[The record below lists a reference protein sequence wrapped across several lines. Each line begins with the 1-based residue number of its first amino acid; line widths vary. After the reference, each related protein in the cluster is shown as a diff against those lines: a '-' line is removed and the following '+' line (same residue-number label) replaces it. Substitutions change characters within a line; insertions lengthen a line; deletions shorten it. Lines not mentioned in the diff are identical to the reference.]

1 MSFTV
6 RSFFRSNRSRSKEMN
21 IKQQQQNPQETI
33 SERSIIKLPIVEDHL
48 PSNFLLRDVNEW
60 ITSMN
65 SQQKSINIS
74 CCGGDEK
81 KNAIKNQIKAPHL
94 PKETVE
100 HNKELTNSIE
110 SNDHKIEHIIQQ
122 HAPKFDNDNDS
133 NDLFDKKEITKAI
146 INQLAQRALT
156 RPMNSN
162 NDDQPRLCTKKHCSF
177 ANEPLTIKPVTCV
190 PGIGPKHG
198 DLCEKQG
205 IIMAH
210 QLLSRYMMSGND
222 EEFEKS
228 LVIQLGFTPKSA
240 AMTRD
245 GLKEMRRHLI

>member
-1 MSFTV
+1 MSSNV
-6 RSFFRSNRSRSKEMN
+6 RSFFRSKDMN
-21 IKQQQQNPQETI
+21 VKQQQNSPEMVSQ
-33 SERSIIKLPIVEDHL
+33 RSIVRLPIVETHL
-48 PSNFLLRDVNEW
+48 PSNFLLHDVNEW

-65 SQQKSINIS
+65 SQQHSVNIS

-81 KNAIKNQIKAPHL
+81 KNAIKNQIKAPRL
-94 PKETVE
+94 KKETVE
-100 HNKELTNSIE
+100 QLKETADPIE
-110 SNDHKIEHIIQQ
+110 PDDHKIEHIVQQ
-122 HAPKFDNDNDS
+122 HAPKVDID
-133 NDLFDKKEITKAI
+133 NDLFSKKEITKAI

-156 RPMNSN
+156 RPMNSS
-162 NDDQPRLCTKKHCSF
+162 NDDPPRLCTKKHCSF

-228 LVIQLGFTPKSA
+228 LVIHLGFTPKSA

>member
-1 MSFTV
+1 MSSNV
-6 RSFFRSNRSRSKEMN
+6 RSFFRSNRSRSKEIN
-21 IKQQQQNPQETI
+21 IKQQLNSQETM
-33 SERSIIKLPIVEDHL
+33 SQGSITKLPTVENHQ
-48 PSNFLLRDVNEW
+48 PSNFFLRDVNEW

-65 SQQKSINIS
+65 SQQTSINIS

-81 KNAIKNQIKAPHL
+81 KNAIKNQIKAPRL
-94 PKETVE
+94 NKETVE
-100 HNKELTNSIE
+100 QPKELAKPHE
-110 SNDHKIEHIIQQ
+110 PNDEKIEDIVKQ
-122 HAPKFDNDNDS
+122 HTAKVDVDDDL
-133 NDLFDKKEITKAI
+133 NDLFGKKEITKAI
-146 INQLAQRALT
+146 INQLARRALT
-156 RPMNSN
+156 RPMNSY
-162 NDDQPRLCTKKHCSF
+162 NDDPPRLCTKKHCSF

-222 EEFEKS
+222 EEFEES
-228 LVIQLGFTPKSA
+228 LVVQLGFTPKSA